1 MPEQEKDVNLSITN
15 SLSARHVSWSKSYR
29 RGTAIIAILPL
40 ILLVILYFEHE
51 LLLNKQAFLQG
62 RILFSNVLK
71 IAPLLY
77 IGAFVLSVFYDR
89 FRRWLTEKA
98 PLISAFI
105 GFIIIWDLVTL
116 KFSLLPLP
124 YFPSPGIILGTLV
137 NERSTLA
144 ISVLYSLRLLFLGYF
159 IGLIIGLP
167 TGILMGWSPRFHYW
181 ANPIMKLIGPIP
193 ATAWIP
199 IAMVVF
205 PTSFIAS
212 VFLVALS
219 CWFPITVMTW
229 TGIANV
235 NKSYYE
241 VARSLGASEWYLVR
255 YVAVPA
261 ALPTIFVGLF
271 MGFGMAFVT
280 LIVGE
285 MLGVK
290 AGLGWFITWAQGW
303 AEYGKVYA
311 ALIVMAVLFSGII
324 TVLFAFRDRVLAWQ
338 KGLIKW

>member
-1 MPEQEKDVNLSITN
+1 MSEQQKTVNLSKIVM
-15 SLSARHVSWSKSYR
+15 LSGQNLSWLKGYDSK
-29 RGTAIIAILPL
+29 TAILTILPFL
-40 ILLVILYFEHE
+40 FFIALFAEHE
-51 LLLNKQAFLQG
+51 FLVNKQTFFQG
-62 RILFSNVLK
+62 RVLFSQVLK
-71 IAPLLY
+71 VVPFIYL
-77 IGAFVLSVFYDR
+77 GAFISSLFYGP
-89 FRRWLTEKA
+89 FRNWLQEKV
-98 PLISAFI
+98 PLISGFI
-105 GFIIIWDLVTL
+105 GLVIVWDLVTL
-116 KFSLLPLP
+116 KFAWLPLP
-124 YFPSPGIILGTLV
+124 YFPSPGVVLGTLV
-137 NERSTLA
+137 SERTTLA

-159 IGLIIGLP
+159 IGLVVGVP

-181 ANPIMKLIGPIP
+181 ANPALKLIGPIP

-199 IAMVVF
+199 LAMVVF
-205 PTSFIAS
+205 PTSFVAS
-212 VFLVALS
+212 VFLIALS

-235 NKSYYE
+235 NKTYYE
-241 VARSLGASEWYLVR
+241 VARSLGGSEWYLVR
-255 YVAVPA
+255 HVAIPA

-311 ALIVMAVLFSGII
+311 ALLVMAVMFSGII
-324 TVLFAFRDRVLAWQ
+324 TVLFAVRDRVLAWQ